1 MAVLNPKPL
10 IIELKSRDKVNYCQA
25 FIIFTYG
32 RKREIPYTVGSSMVR
47 YRKVLYIGRNS
58 HGPII
63 DM

>member
-10 IIELKSRDKVNYCQA
+10 MIELRSRGKVKQCRA

-32 RKREIPYTVGSSMVR
+32 RKREIPYTIRSSMVS
-47 YRKVLYIGRNS
+47 YRKALHIGKNS